1 MALET
6 VATTLVKFKADTS
19 DLEAGLKKLQG
30 EEKKQQQALLDM
42 EKARNESYDKWLG
55 RLANVNQAIE
65 LGSKA
70 VSVLSNAWKSYS
82 EQLRLTAAAGSISIE
97 RLRMASLGLRTEHE
111 LLTFAAQTQNAA
123 IKLTEDQMVTA
134 QRAMVAL
141 TRAGFEQEEVVNKVT
156 EALVKA
162 NGGGLDDFG
171 ILLKSNG
178 SDLENFNELM
188 DALAKKAAGVN
199 ESQGTV
205 AESVQRTGVS
215 MQDSIGKMN
224 AALGQLVV
232 AMAPLLDALARAV
245 SLVADIAVAATKD
258 VNWIDAGNKM
268 LGVEAIKRDADI
280 NVAKLLG
287 QTQAATPVQTDQFAA
302 GQGAGTFDPATYA
315 TLMRKMGWAPDQQK
329 SKSPSKPRQSLWGD
343 DAVLAGMD
351 FAGPQIGFGSTIYGN
366 PGDWSR
372 AGTGAD
378 DFDLMGP
385 LLEKQKALTADW
397 QTRLAAQQGKKTSFL
412 ESTFGKVEE
421 FNAYGKAF
429 DMLTGSV
436 SAGLTAWI
444 DGSMS
449 AGQAMKKFLADA
461 LKGLAS
467 QMLVESL
474 KHGAYAIG
482 SLAFGD
488 ARGAGQHAAAA
499 AAFGAG
505 ALAAGVAAKQLGG
518 GGATTAASSGA
529 SAGSGAGGDSRD
541 HRGSGGFGG
550 LASQRESIVVVYTD
564 PFATGSGRTK
574 RHEASKVIG
583 RALGRGESWR
593 EG

>member
-1 MALET
+1 MLDFT
-6 VATTLVKFKADTS
+6 SKVLTLFKADTS
-19 DLEAGLKKLQG
+19 DMKAGLKELQG
-30 EEKKQQQALLDM
+30 EEKKLAQTQLDAANQRNAGYDSWIDKMGKANQAL
-42 EKARNESYDKWLG
+42 
-55 RLANVNQAIE
+55 E
-65 LGSKA
+65 LVTKA
-70 VSVLSNAWKSYS
+70 VTVGREAFNAYADD
-82 EQLRLTAAAGSISIE
+82 LRLRAAAGAVSIDK
-97 RLRMASLGLRTEHE
+97 LRAASLGLRTEHE
-111 LLTFAAQTQNAA
+111 LLTFAAQTQHGAF
-123 IKLTEDQMVTA
+123 KLTEEQMITA

-141 TRAGFEQEEVVNKVT
+141 TRAGFEQEEVVKKVT

-171 ILLKSNG
+171 INLKSNG

-188 DALAKKAAGVN
+188 DALAKKAAGVDA
-199 ESQGTV
+199 STGTA
-205 AESVQRTGVS
+205 AEGVQRMGVTMS
-215 MQDSIGKMN
+215 DAVDQMKKSLGELV
-224 AALGQLVV
+224 AALT
-232 AMAPLLDALARAV
+232 PLLNALAQAVGLIARAAGGV
-245 SLVADIAVAATKD
+245 LQGNDPMAAAKQALATQKRIMDAIAGGGTNEQMMA
-258 VNWIDAGNKM
+258 
-268 LGVEAIKRDADI
+268 R
-280 NVAKLLG
+280 
-287 QTQAATPVQTDQFAA
+287 FAA
-302 GQGAGTFDPATYA
+302 SGGTASGPAGTWGSGAGTFDEGTAATFLQRYGFGAPAKRGPRGRGDVGNLVGIGGYDQV
-315 TLMRKMGWAPDQQK
+315 GAP
-329 SKSPSKPRQSLWGD
+329 
-343 DAVLAGMD
+343 
-351 FAGPQIGFGSTIYGN
+351 IGFGSTIYG
-366 PGDWSR
+366 SA
-372 AGTGAD
+372 AGIGGAD
-378 DFDLMGP
+378 GFDLMAP

-429 DMLTGSV
+429 DLLTGSV

-449 AGQAMKKFLADA
+449 AGQAMKKFIGEA

-488 ARGAGQHAAAA
+488 VRGAGQHAAAA

-541 HRGSGGFGG
+541 HRGSGGSGG